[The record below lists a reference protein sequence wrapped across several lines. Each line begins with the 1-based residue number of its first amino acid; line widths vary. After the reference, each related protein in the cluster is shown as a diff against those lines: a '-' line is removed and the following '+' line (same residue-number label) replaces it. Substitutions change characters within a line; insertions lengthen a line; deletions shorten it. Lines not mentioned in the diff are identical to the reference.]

1 MLVDSMGDVTITND
15 GATILKEIDVQH
27 PAAKMLIEISK
38 TTDNEVGD
46 GTTSAVVFAGALLGE
61 AEELINKGVH
71 PTIIVD
77 GYSQGSQ
84 QGTRVPGRNFCQGK
98 AWRQRSLDSSCG
110 DKHADQN
117 SLLTTASSLHQ

>member
-46 GTTSAVVFAGALLGE
+46 GTTSAVVFAGALLEE

-77 GYSQGSQ
+77 GYS
-84 QGTRVPGRNFCQGK
+84 K
-98 AWRQRSLDSSCG
+98 AVTKAIEFLDEISVKVKPG
-110 DKHADQN
+110 DKKSESKLPRLACNQN
-117 SLLTTASSLHQ
+117 S